1 MTTVIQE
8 PLEKLFGLLLMQYR
22 NSPNFIKYLSC
33 YAAEIQGVYTC
44 LQEELTDRYYDV
56 AVGAQLDVVGEIV
69 GARRTLE
76 GIAVAGYFGYLD
88 SAESLGMGKEG
99 DLTVG
104 GPFRSE
110 KDDIVQDIKLTDP
123 LFRNWIEARILK
135 NRTNCNIEDCI
146 TFFKLLLNN
155 EDLQV
160 IVTEPANA
168 TVRISL
174 GTTLTIYEAAQ
185 IRSLAQHI
193 KPVGVTFIVEDEN
206 GVIQTLPIL
215 RGAGK

>member
-88 SAESLGMGKEG
+88 SAESLGMG
-99 DLTVG
+99 
-104 GPFRSE
+104 
-110 KDDIVQDIKLTDP
+110 
-123 LFRNWIEARILK
+123 
-135 NRTNCNIEDCI
+135 
-146 TFFKLLLNN
+146 
-155 EDLQV
+155 
-160 IVTEPANA
+160 
-168 TVRISL
+168 
-174 GTTLTIYEAAQ
+174 
-185 IRSLAQHI
+185 
-193 KPVGVTFIVEDEN
+193 
-206 GVIQTLPIL
+206 
-215 RGAGK
+215 